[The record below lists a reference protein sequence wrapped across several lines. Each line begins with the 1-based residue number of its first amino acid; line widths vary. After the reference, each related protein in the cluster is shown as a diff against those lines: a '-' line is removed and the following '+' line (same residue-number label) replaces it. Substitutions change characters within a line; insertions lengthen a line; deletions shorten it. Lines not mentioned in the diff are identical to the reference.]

1 MAAAKITDSPVESGT
16 DSQISSSD
24 SSESE
29 GEFVYTEPMGKYL
42 CTICTNIIQ
51 NCKEMP
57 CGHIGC
63 ERCIRKWGKTTYK

>member
-29 GEFVYTEPMGKYL
+29 GEFEYTEPMDKWV
-42 CTICTNIIQ
+42 CTIYTNIIQ
-51 NCKEMP
+51 NC
-57 CGHIGC
+57 IQYY
-63 ERCIRKWGKTTYK
+63 TYYIL

>member
-16 DSQISSSD
+16 DSQISSSA

-29 GEFVYTEPMGKYL
+29 GEFEYTVPMDNYG
-42 CTICTNIIQ
+42 CIICANIIK

-63 ERCIRKWGKTTYK
+63 ERCIRKWGKTTYT